1 MRLEADEVEMKR
13 VEEEKAAAETKRI
26 EEETAAEEE
35 WVYLNVQ
42 ILLWQLTIGSWLL
55 ARPPQLICEGL
66 NVWRK

>member
-35 WVYLNVQ
+35 
-42 ILLWQLTIGSWLL
+42 
-55 ARPPQLICEGL
+55 
-66 NVWRK
+66 